1 MHRHLLS
8 LLLIP
13 SLAAPVACSR
23 ANTPRQV
30 AIQGTILGADGK
42 PTPMAHARIWRD
54 PYNPLV
60 MVQADHDGSF
70 HLKTFLKPGV
80 YTMDFSGV
88 GHRSAEVN
96 LWVERDRDFRIT
108 ARLRTHRLVESPK
121 ELRLEAKNE
130 QGQITQVP
138 LLPQA
143 NGTWTAEIQATGT
156 QLRYRV
162 LGAVWLVEGVPFRFG
177 VNGTQGTAFEP
188 TADHN
193 YMSLV
198 PLTNGRAH
206 IVFDPR
212 LTPHGDQPAQM
223 SFEAKDDDLAAAWQV
238 DQDRDAIL
246 NLQTLPR
253 TGSADEKR
261 AAQERI
267 TAFRKRY
274 ADRWE
279 AALAQ
284 ETRPRVRQALGAA
297 LLLFSGA
304 DKTPVLKAF
313 PADHPFWTQVGGTEL
328 SIAASHADKASSRA
342 LMGLILDHREP
353 EEAARLVQVSF
364 LPMRPEQIENA
375 FAELEALRPK
385 HPVLQKVRAQ
395 MKQDQARVA
404 PGQKMPAFQLP
415 SLGDPRV
422 IHTLESFRGR
432 YLLIDFWA
440 TWCGPCVGELPGL
453 HKAYEAYKG
462 RGLEVLSLSLD
473 RSPEAI
479 ATFRGSQKLPMPWK
493 HAFLEGG
500 MNHPLCQTLRIRSI
514 PRLFLLGPDGTI
526 LATEDSLRGEAL
538 SHTLEGILGH
548 R

>member
-42 PTPMAHARIWRD
+42 PMPMAHARIWRD
-54 PYNPLV
+54 PFNPAVL
-60 MVQADHDGSF
+60 VQADRDGSF
-70 HLKTFLKPGV
+70 HLKASLKPGV
-80 YTMDFSGV
+80 YTLDFSGV
-88 GHRSAEVN
+88 GHHSAEVN
-96 LWVERDRDFRIT
+96 LWVDRDRNFQIK
-108 ARLRTHRLVESPK
+108 ARLRTHRIVASPK
-121 ELRLEAKNE
+121 ELRLETKNE

-138 LLPQA
+138 LLRQA
-143 NGTWTAEIQATGT
+143 DGTWSADVEATGT

-177 VNGTQGTAFEP
+177 VNGTQGSAFEP

-193 YMSLV
+193 YLSLV
-198 PLTNGRAH
+198 SLTNGRAH

-212 LTPHGDQPAQM
+212 LLPHGNLSAQM

-261 AAQERI
+261 AAYERI

-284 ETRPRVRQALGAA
+284 ETGPRVRQALGAA
-297 LLLFSGA
+297 LLLFGGP

-313 PADHPFWTQVGGTEL
+313 PADHPFWSQVGDTEL
-328 SIAASHADKASSRA
+328 SIAASRADKASSQA

-353 EEAARLVQVSF
+353 EEAARLVQLSF
-364 LPMRPEQIENA
+364 LPLRPEQIEKA
-375 FAELEALRPK
+375 FTELEALHPK

-415 SLGDPRV
+415 SLGNPKV
-422 IHTLESFRGR
+422 VHTLESFRGR

-453 HKAYEAYKG
+453 HKAFAAYKG

-473 RSPEAI
+473 RSPEAV
-479 ATFRGSQKLPMPWK
+479 ATFRGDQKLPMPWK

-500 MNHPLCQTLRIRSI
+500 MNHPLCETLRIRSI

>member
-1 MHRHLLS
+1 MR
-8 LLLIP
+8 
-13 SLAAPVACSR
+13 
-23 ANTPRQV
+23 
-30 AIQGTILGADGK
+30 
-42 PTPMAHARIWRD
+42 
-54 PYNPLV
+54 
-60 MVQADHDGSF
+60 
-70 HLKTFLKPGV
+70 
-80 YTMDFSGV
+80 SGQP
-88 GHRSAEVN
+88 RSA
-96 LWVERDRDFRIT
+96 
-108 ARLRTHRLVESPK
+108 SPPS
-121 ELRLEAKNE
+121 AS
-130 QGQITQVP
+130 
-138 LLPQA
+138 
-143 NGTWTAEIQATGT
+143 AT
-156 QLRYRV
+156 R
-162 LGAVWLVEGVPFRFG
+162 
-177 VNGTQGTAFEP
+177 
-188 TADHN
+188 
-193 YMSLV
+193 
-198 PLTNGRAH
+198 
-206 IVFDPR
+206 
-212 LTPHGDQPAQM
+212 
-223 SFEAKDDDLAAAWQV
+223 
-238 DQDRDAIL
+238 
-246 NLQTLPR
+246 
-253 TGSADEKR
+253 
-261 AAQERI
+261 
-267 TAFRKRY
+267 
-274 ADRWE
+274 DRWE

-297 LLLFSGA
+297 LLLFGGPE
-304 DKTPVLKAF
+304 KTPLLKAF
-313 PADHPFWTQVGGTEL
+313 PPKHPFWAQVGETEL
-328 SIAASHADKASSRA
+328 SIAVTYADRASSQT
-342 LMGLILDHREP
+342 LMGLILDRRET
-353 EEAARLVQVSF
+353 ETAARMVQLS
-364 LPMRPEQIENA
+364 LLRLRPEQAEKA

-415 SLGDPRV
+415 SLGDPKV

-453 HKAYEAYKG
+453 HKAHEAYRG

>member
-1 MHRHLLS
+1 MHQHLFS

-13 SLAAPVACSR
+13 SLAASVACSR
-23 ANTPRQV
+23 ANTPRQI

-42 PTPMAHARIWRD
+42 PMPMAHARIWRD
-54 PYNPLV
+54 PFNPIV
-60 MVQADHDGSF
+60 MVQADPDGSF
-70 HLKTFLKPGV
+70 RLKTSLKPGV
-80 YTMDFSGV
+80 YTLDFSGV
-88 GHRSAEVN
+88 GHHSAEVN
-96 LWVERDRDFRIT
+96 LWVDRDRDFQIK
-108 ARLRTHRLVESPK
+108 ARLRTHRIVGSPK

-130 QGQITQVP
+130 QGQIAQVP
-138 LLPQA
+138 LLPQGD
-143 NGTWTAEIQATGT
+143 GTWAAEVQATGA

-177 VNGTQGTAFEP
+177 VNGTQGSAFEP

-193 YMSLV
+193 YLSLV
-198 PLTNGRAH
+198 PLTQGRAH

-212 LTPHGDQPAQM
+212 LLPHSDLPSQM

-253 TGSADEKR
+253 TGSAEEKR
-261 AAQERI
+261 AAYERI
-267 TAFRKRY
+267 AAFRKGY

-297 LLLFSGA
+297 LLLFGGP

-313 PADHPFWTQVGGTEL
+313 PADHPFWSQVGDTEL
-328 SIAASHADKASSRA
+328 FLAARSADKASSQA
-342 LMGLILDHREP
+342 LMGLILDRGEP
-353 EEAARLVQVSF
+353 EEAARLVQLSF
-364 LPMRPEQIENA
+364 LALRPEQVEKA
-375 FAELEALRPK
+375 FTELEALRPK

-395 MKQDQARVA
+395 MKQDQARFA
-404 PGQKMPAFQLP
+404 PGQRMPDFRLA
-415 SLGDPRV
+415 SLEDAKV
-422 IHTLESFRGR
+422 VHTLESFRGR

-453 HKAYEAYKG
+453 HKAYATYKG

-479 ATFRGSQKLPMPWK
+479 ATFRGTQKLPMPWK

-500 MNHPLCQTLRIRSI
+500 TQHPLCQALQVKGI
-514 PRLFLLGPDGTI
+514 PRLFLLGPDGSI

-538 SHTLEGILGH
+538 MHTLEGIIGH